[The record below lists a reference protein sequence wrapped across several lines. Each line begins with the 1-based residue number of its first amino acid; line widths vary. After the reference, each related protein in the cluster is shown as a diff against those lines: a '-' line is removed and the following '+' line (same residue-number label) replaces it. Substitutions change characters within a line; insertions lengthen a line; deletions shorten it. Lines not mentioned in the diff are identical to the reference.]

1 MKEGLACFYSNNA
14 IDMSL
19 LNALCV
25 LKDKKNEK
33 RFKSFQDKRKR
44 PNVILDICFTIQLII
59 LFLLIFVMISQAR
72 RSVGRRRKPISCSI
86 L

>member
-25 LKDKKNEK
+25 LKDKKK
-33 RFKSFQDKRKR
+33 
-44 PNVILDICFTIQLII
+44 
-59 LFLLIFVMISQAR
+59 
-72 RSVGRRRKPISCSI
+72 
-86 L
+86 